1 MPYQP
6 HPSFKTPEDRVAIW
20 RYMDLAKLCALLVD
34 KALYFC
40 SPAVL
45 AQADPFEGQ
54 PFLHIDDIRRD
65 LTTAKDDDINRIT
78 HSDFA
83 RKSTFVAYL
92 EKNSLTLQQYLRS
105 RWSTFMHANFVNCWH
120 MNDDESQAMWKIYAG
135 ENAGIAVQSTV
146 GRLKEALRKVPFP
159 VCLGEITYVDR
170 DQYVRQWEGASRS
183 PYMFKRKEFEYE
195 REMRALISGEHNLK
209 IRYIAEDGSDGDE
222 NSRTAH
228 VVEPI
233 DPGLAGQFVS
243 VDVNT
248 LIERLVI
255 SPRCSAWFPR

>member
-1 MPYQP
+1 
-6 HPSFKTPEDRVAIW
+6 
-20 RYMDLAKLCALLVD
+20 
-34 KALYFC
+34 
-40 SPAVL
+40 
-45 AQADPFEGQ
+45 
-54 PFLHIDDIRRD
+54 
-65 LTTAKDDDINRIT
+65 
-78 HSDFA
+78 
-83 RKSTFVAYL
+83 
-92 EKNSLTLQQYLRS
+92 
-105 RWSTFMHANFVNCWH
+105 

-170 DQYVRQWEGASRS
+170 DQYTRQWEGASRS
-183 PYMFKRKEFEYE
+183 PYMFKRKEFEFE

-209 IRYIAEDGSDGDE
+209 IRYIAEDGSDGDQ
-222 NSRTAH
+222 NSWTAH

-243 VDVNT
+243 VDVNM

-255 SPRCSAWFPR
+255 SPRCPEWFPNMIYGVGKGLGYSLRTYPSAISGNPPLL